1 MAKQANKTLIGAFV
15 VGAVILAVV
24 GIMIFA
30 SGQFLAEKNSYV
42 LYFDGNMGGLDIGA
56 PVNFRGVRVGSV
68 TNILVRFESDDLA
81 DIRIPVFI
89 EIEPGRVTESPDFK
103 ASKAYRTLKEKRK
116 EMKETGKVMQ
126 LLIDRGMKAQL
137 VTQSLVTGK
146 LSIQLDFHPDKPIKL
161 VGGDSQYPEIP
172 TIPSKMEEITK
183 TIEELPFKELI
194 NKAKNTV
201 EGIDRLVNS
210 PELQNSIANLDKAL
224 KSINRLVNTI
234 DGEVGPLA
242 SGIQGALK
250 EASATLEQAGKT
262 LEEAEDEISQG
273 SPLRYE
279 LSTALQEI
287 STTARSLRILI
298 DYLQRHPESLLR
310 GKGGQ

>member
-24 GIMIFA
+24 GVMIFS
-30 SGQFLAEKNSYV
+30 SGQFLAQKTYYV
-42 LYFDGNMGGLDIGA
+42 LYFEGNMGGLDIGA
-56 PVNFRGVRVGSV
+56 PVNFRGVKIGAV
-68 TNILVRFESDDLA
+68 TNILVRFEGEDVSE
-81 DIRIPVFI
+81 IRIPIFV
-89 EIEPGRVTESPDFK
+89 EIDPGRVTESPEFRTTK
-103 ASKAYRTLKEKRK
+103 LYRTWQERRK
-116 EMKETGKVMQ
+116 EMVETGELMQ
-126 LLIDRGMKAQL
+126 LLIDNGLKAQL

-146 LSIQLDFHPDKPIKL
+146 LSIQFDFHPDKPIKL
-161 VGGDSQYPEIP
+161 VGGDDQYREIP
-172 TIPSKMEEITK
+172 TIPSKMDEITK
-183 TIEELPFKELI
+183 TIEEIPFKELVD
-194 NKAKNTV
+194 KAMNTI
-201 EGIDRLVNS
+201 EGIDQLVNS